1 MDKST
6 GVDKMKKLLWIVAGY
21 LNGSLL
27 FAKYITKVLNKKD
40 IVKDSE
46 DKNPGTANAFMMGGA
61 ACGILVLCC
70 ELFKGFF
77 PVYLFRQSFPDSAL
91 LSVIMIAPVLGHAFS
106 IFHDFQGGQAIAV
119 SFGVLLGLFPDMEAV
134 WTLVVYYLL
143 FSALRVSPHSKRS
156 ILTFLCFAATTAVR
170 ISNIYIV
177 RGCIGISAIVI
188 FKHIKMRNLPE
199 ESEANCL
206 QKN

>member
-1 MDKST
+1 
-6 GVDKMKKLLWIVAGY
+6 MKKLLWILAGY

-27 FAKYITKVLNKKD
+27 FAEYITRILNKKD
-40 IVKDSE
+40 IMKDSE
-46 DKNPGTANAFMMGGA
+46 DRNPGTANAFIMGGT

-70 ELFKGFF
+70 ELFKGFL
-77 PVYLFRQSFPDSAL
+77 PVYLFRRTFPDSAL
-91 LSVIMIAPVLGHAFS
+91 LSIIMIAPVLGHAFS
-106 IFHDFQGGQAIAV
+106 IFHDFQGGKAIAV

-156 ILTFLCFAATTAVR
+156 IITFLCFAVTAVVR
-170 ISNIYIV
+170 ISNTYIV
-177 RGCIGISAIVI
+177 RGCIGISVIVI
-188 FKHIKMRNLPE
+188 LKHIKMRNLPE
-199 ESEANCL
+199 ESQANCL

>member
-1 MDKST
+1 
-6 GVDKMKKLLWIVAGY
+6 MKKLLWILAGY

-27 FAKYITKVLNKKD
+27 FAEYITRILNKKD
-40 IVKDSE
+40 IMKDSE
-46 DKNPGTANAFMMGGA
+46 DRNPGTANAFIMGGT

-70 ELFKGFF
+70 ELFKGLL
-77 PVYLFRQSFPDSAL
+77 PVYLFRRTFPDSAL
-91 LSVIMIAPVLGHAFS
+91 LSIIMIAPVLGHAFS
-106 IFHDFQGGQAIAV
+106 IFHDFQGGKAIAV

-156 ILTFLCFAATTAVR
+156 IITFLCFAVTAVVR
-170 ISNIYIV
+170 ISNTYIV

-188 FKHIKMRNLPE
+188 LKHIKMRNLPE
-199 ESEANCL
+199 ESQANCL